1 MMSLSSWQASGWL
14 QAHKTSRQEIAGLLS
29 IVQRDLHDSEADDL
43 SADWRLNIAYNAA
56 LQSAKAALA
65 ASGYLPGKT
74 GNAHYHTLQS
84 LALTIA
90 LDAKTVSRL
99 DAFRKRR
106 NRTEYDTAGITS
118 PAEADEIRNLARDL
132 SERVQAWLKENHPD
146 LLK

>member
-1 MMSLSSWQASGWL
+1 MD
-14 QAHKTSRQEIAGLLS
+14 
-29 IVQRDLHDSEADDL
+29 RDLHDSEADDL

-65 ASGYLPGKT
+65 ASGYLAGKL

-84 LALTIA
+84 LALTIS

-106 NRTEYDTAGITS
+106 NSAEYDTAGITS
-118 PAEADEIRNLARDL
+118 DTEAEEMRKLARSI
-132 SERVQAWLKENHPD
+132 SERVRAWLKERHAK
-146 LLK
+146 LVT

>member
-1 MMSLSSWQASGWL
+1 MSLSSWQANGWL
-14 QAHKTSRQEIAGLLS
+14 QSHKTSPQEIAGLLA
-29 IVQRDLHDSEADDL
+29 IVERDLKDSETDDL

-65 ASGYLPGKT
+65 ASGYLPGKA

-84 LALTIA
+84 LALTIG
-90 LDAKTVSRL
+90 LDEKTVSRL

-118 PAEADEIRNLARDL
+118 EDEANEMRALARTIA
-132 SERVQAWLKENHPD
+132 ERVRAWLKEHHAD
-146 LLK
+146 LLD

>member
-1 MMSLSSWQASGWL
+1 MSLSSWQANGWL
-14 QAHKTSRQEIAGLLS
+14 QPHKTSPQEIAGLLA
-29 IVQRDLHDSEADDL
+29 IVDRDLADSAAGDL

-65 ASGYLPGKT
+65 ASGYLPGKA

-84 LALTIA
+84 LALTIG

-106 NRTEYDTAGITS
+106 NSTEYDTAGITS
-118 PAEADEIRNLARDL
+118 HAEAAEMGELARQI
-132 SERVQAWLKENHPD
+132 SNRVRAWLKQQHPK
-146 LLK
+146 LLKP